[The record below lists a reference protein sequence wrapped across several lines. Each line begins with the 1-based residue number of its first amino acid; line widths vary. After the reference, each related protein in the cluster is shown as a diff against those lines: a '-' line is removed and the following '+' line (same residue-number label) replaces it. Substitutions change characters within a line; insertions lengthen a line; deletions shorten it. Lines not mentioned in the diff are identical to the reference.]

1 MSDINL
7 FIRYLRC
14 AYAINTKL
22 SIIIPFIFAMI
33 AYLNSYHMNYRGILL
48 YDLLLLFHL
57 YEIFLFY
64 LLSKISVCK
73 VRMYIRVLY
82 HHKSPTNLYII
93 GSNID
98 LIFRYTLCLNVN
110 SCMNN
115 ILNSFTCQ
123 NTIKPIQ
130 KNNLLNK
137 RKRTLRYVKQNTG

>member
-1 MSDINL
+1 
-7 FIRYLRC
+7 
-14 AYAINTKL
+14 
-22 SIIIPFIFAMI
+22 MI

-48 YDLLLLFHL
+48 YDLLLLFLL

-73 VRMYIRVLY
+73 VRNIRTY
-82 HHKSPTNLYII
+82 EFYTTTNLLQTYII

>member
-1 MSDINL
+1 MRICNKYQTFYYYSVYICDDCLSELLPHELSRIVESSYTISYYYS
-7 FIRYLRC
+7 FYMKFFFFTSYLKFPC
-14 AYAINTKL
+14 AKL
-22 SIIIPFIFAMI
+22 ECT
-33 AYLNSYHMNYRGILL
+33 
-48 YDLLLLFHL
+48 
-57 YEIFLFY
+57 YEFY
-64 LLSKISVCK
+64 TT
-73 VRMYIRVLY
+73 
-82 HHKSPTNLYII
+82 TNLLQTYII